1 MQRNQCKACK
11 EVYEEKFVED
21 FENGICLPCQ
31 SQARHDEWEKKTEGE
46 LTLINKALNAEYDFN
61 SFCFACWACPDKL
74 LPALS
79 LSKTP
84 VLFDVYDSEVGSKQE
99 YYNTINE
106 HRQTN
111 LF

>member
-1 MQRNQCKACK
+1 MRNNQCKVCR

-21 FENGICLPCQ
+21 FEHGICLPCQ
-31 SQARHDEWEKKTEGE
+31 VEASRVEWEKKADAE
-46 LTLINKALNAEYDFN
+46 LRLVNEALNEEYDFN
-61 SFCFACWACPDKL
+61 SFCFDCWVCPEKL

-84 VLFDVYDSEVGSKQE
+84 ILLDVYDSELSSKEE
-99 YYNTINE
+99 YYRE
-106 HRQTN
+106 HDQQT

>member
-1 MQRNQCKACK
+1 MQSNQCKVCK

-31 SQARHDEWEKKTEGE
+31 SQSCHEEWKKKTEAE
-46 LTLINKALNAEYDFN
+46 LMVISKTLNTEYDFN
-61 SFCFACWACPDKL
+61 SFCFDCWACPEKL
-74 LPALS
+74 VPALS

-84 VLFDVYDSEVGSKQE
+84 ILFDVYDSELSSKNE
-99 YYNTINE
+99 YYNTD
-106 HRQTN
+106 HRQTQ

>member
-1 MQRNQCKACK
+1 MQSNQCRKCK
-11 EVYEEKFVED
+11 EIYDEKFVED

-31 SQARHDEWEKKTEGE
+31 VEASRKAWEKKTERE
-46 LTLINKALNAEYDFN
+46 LSIINATLNAEYDFN
-61 SFCFACWACPDKL
+61 SFCFDCWMCPEKL

-84 VLFDVYDSEVGSKQE
+84 IMMDIYDAELSMKEE
-99 YYNTINE
+99 YYNEN
-106 HRQTN
+106 QPS